1 MRKKLYL
8 FSALLVLTNFAYA
21 QLDSLLLD
29 AVEVRGIPYEK
40 YAVGQKVVTADS
52 SIKKQYAQNNIGD
65 LLAATNPVYIRS
77 YGNNMAAGISFRGTG
92 PNHTGV
98 FWNGIN
104 INSRTLG
111 QSDFSLLPVLGT
123 DEISLQYGSSGAL
136 YGSDAI
142 GGTVHLNNHP
152 NWKEGLTLGVNQ
164 GLGSFGTT
172 QISGLV
178 NYAKGKVNFKSSG
191 YYQQSDNDFPYTIP
205 SNGRVVKQNNAS
217 YKYYGFNQDIYIQLA
232 SNKLITFNGWFNS
245 NYREIQPVI
254 GNFTSQTDQE
264 DESIRLT
271 AAYHHNSNFAYTTFR
286 TGFVKDYQLYNQG
299 SVVQAR
305 QIINQI
311 QSEKK
316 WKKVK
321 ATIGVNHN
329 HIIAD
334 VDSYDKQQ
342 NEDRIDFFAL
352 STLQL
357 TKLTL
362 AANLRYNLVSGYS
375 SAFAPSISSEYAL
388 NSNWKLVGQLSKNYR
403 VPTLNDRYWS
413 PGGNVDLKAETSYNT
428 EGGLSFK
435 KGGFS
440 ASANYYK
447 MWVSEWII
455 WVPESNFWTPKNIRK
470 VNSEGIEVLTNY
482 EVKRTDISMNL
493 SAGYSFNIAEP
504 TNTISAT
511 DRSLGEQLPYTPKH
525 NANAAINLV
534 SKFGRLL
541 ITGRY
546 TGERATIGSTIL
558 EGYFLMDATV
568 GKRIKSN
575 IGEFDLSLS
584 AKNVLGA
591 EYQSIINTSMPGRY
605 YQFNFN
611 YLIQFKKR

>member
-8 FSALLVLTNFAYA
+8 FLAFLTLTNLCYA

-29 AVEVRGIPYEK
+29 AVEVKGIPFAK

-52 SIKKQYAQNNIGD
+52 TIKKQYAQNNIGD

-104 INSRTLG
+104 INSRSLG
-111 QSDFSLLPVLGT
+111 QSDFSLLPVVGT

-152 NWKEGLTLGVNQ
+152 NWQEGLTLGLNQ
-164 GLGSFGTT
+164 GLGSFGTVQT
-172 QISGLV
+172 SGLI
-178 NYAKGKVNFKSSG
+178 NFTKGKVNLKSSA
-191 YYQQSDNDFPYTIP
+191 YYQQSDNDFTYVIP
-205 SNGRVVKQNNAS
+205 SNRQLVKQNNAG
-217 YKYYGFNQDIYIQLA
+217 YKFYGFSQDAYIQLA

-254 GNFTSQTDQE
+254 GNFSSQIDQE
-264 DESIRLT
+264 DENIRLT
-271 AAYHHNSNFAYTTFR
+271 AAYHYNSKFAYTTFR
-286 TGFVKDYQLYNQG
+286 TGFVKDHQRYDNASL
-299 SVVQAR
+299 VQTR
-305 QIINQI
+305 QVINQI

-316 WKKVK
+316 WGRFK
-321 ATIGVNHN
+321 ATIGINHN

-334 VDSYDKQQ
+334 VDSYAEQQ
-342 NEDRIDFFAL
+342 YEDRIDFFAL
-352 STLQL
+352 STWNVK
-357 TKLTL
+357 KLTL
-362 AANLRYNLVSGYS
+362 AANMRYNLVSGYS
-375 SAFAPSISSEYAL
+375 SAFAPAVSSEYAL
-388 NSNWKLVGQLSKNYR
+388 NSHWKITGQLSKNYR

-413 PGGNVDLKAETSYNT
+413 PGGNVDLKPETSYNA
-428 EGGLSFK
+428 EAGLVFNTGS
-435 KGGFS
+435 FS

-455 WVPESNFWTPKNIRK
+455 WVPESNYWTPMNIRE
-470 VNSEGIEVLTNY
+470 VNSEGVETLATY
-482 EVKRTDISMNL
+482 EVIKTSLVIKMYL
-493 SAGYSFNIAEP
+493 GYAFNIAEP
-504 TNTISAT
+504 TNTISST

-525 NANAAINLV
+525 NANAAINII
-534 SKFGRLL
+534 SKFGRILF
-541 ITGRY
+541 TSRY
-546 TGERATIGSTIL
+546 TGERTTIGSTAL
-558 EGYFLMDATV
+558 EQYLLLDASI
-568 GKRIKSN
+568 GKKIKTKCGSFDTSFSIKN
-575 IGEFDLSLS
+575 LLDEEF
-584 AKNVLGA
+584 
-591 EYQSIINTSMPGRY
+591 QSVINTAMPGRY

>member
-52 SIKKQYAQNNIGD
+52 SMKKQYAQNNIGD

-92 PNHTGV
+92 PSHTGV

-111 QSDFSLLPVLGT
+111 QSDFSLLPVIGT
-123 DEISLQYGSSGAL
+123 DEISLQYGSAGAL

-152 NWKEGLTLGVNQ
+152 NWKEGLTLSLNQ

-172 QISGLV
+172 QTSGLV
-178 NYAKGKVNFKSSG
+178 NFTKGKVNFKSSG
-191 YYQQSDNDFPYTIP
+191 YYQVADNDFSYTIP

-271 AAYHHNSNFAYTTFR
+271 AAYQHNSDFAYTTFR
-286 TGFVKDYQLYNQG
+286 TGFVKDYQLYDQG

-305 QIINQI
+305 QIINQV

-334 VDSYDKQQ
+334 VDSYDKQR

-352 STLQL
+352 STLKL
-357 TKLTL
+357 SKLTL
-362 AANLRYNLVSGYS
+362 AANFRYNLVSGYS
-375 SAFAPSISSEYAL
+375 SAFAPSLSGEYTL
-388 NSNWKLVGQLSKNYR
+388 SPNWKLVGQLSKN
-403 VPTLNDRYWS
+403 
-413 PGGNVDLKAETSYNT
+413 
-428 EGGLSFK
+428 
-435 KGGFS
+435 
-440 ASANYYK
+440 
-447 MWVSEWII
+447 
-455 WVPESNFWTPKNIRK
+455 
-470 VNSEGIEVLTNY
+470 
-482 EVKRTDISMNL
+482 
-493 SAGYSFNIAEP
+493 
-504 TNTISAT
+504 
-511 DRSLGEQLPYTPKH
+511 
-525 NANAAINLV
+525 
-534 SKFGRLL
+534 
-541 ITGRY
+541 
-546 TGERATIGSTIL
+546 
-558 EGYFLMDATV
+558 
-568 GKRIKSN
+568 
-575 IGEFDLSLS
+575 
-584 AKNVLGA
+584 
-591 EYQSIINTSMPGRY
+591 
-605 YQFNFN
+605 
-611 YLIQFKKR
+611 